1 MISLNMNLIPSSLQ
15 IYFLDGFLPFFSP
28 MLFSTK
34 CKMSECLW
42 KVEQFCL
49 HLTHS
54 LTLWHLNKKAIVK
67 VKISP
72 EMPLRKPRAYQCL
85 IKCHTPV
92 LCETVTFVP
101 VTSMSHMACIFTLHQ
116 LWAKCHTHTHPI
128 GRGKGCFYSLTVQ
141 GCLRE
146 YANNCC
152 KQCFFS
158 QQEPQ

>member
-1 MISLNMNLIPSSLQ
+1 MIYDFPKYEFDSFFITNL
-15 IYFLDGFLPFFSP
+15 FFGWFFTIFFTNVILHQVQNVWMFVKSWAV
-28 MLFSTK
+28 LFAP
-34 CKMSECLW
+34 
-42 KVEQFCL
+42 
-49 HLTHS
+49 

-72 EMPLRKPRAYQCL
+72 EMPLRKPGAYQCL